1 MPHAPSASPEE
12 LDLLAARAQR
22 GDTAAFDQIVL
33 SLHSD
38 VSRALV
44 GFQVAEGL
52 VEEVLQATFVTAYQK
67 LSTYEVG
74 RLTLRSWLK
83 AIARNHLLK
92 ELREQRRYA
101 KQSGANLTLAV
112 IDTALE
118 DAARFEAVEAAHERL
133 RDCLDK
139 LAEPSR
145 RLIEDRYLRGTPVPE
160 LAVRER
166 RPEGWVSVKLFRIRQ
181 ALRRCMETGL
191 APEAGTA

>member
-1 MPHAPSASPEE
+1 MTHAHSASPEE

-22 GDTAAFDQIVL
+22 GDAAAFDQIVL
-33 SLHSD
+33 SLHAD
-38 VSRALV
+38 VFRALV
-44 GFQVAEGL
+44 GFQVSDGLAE
-52 VEEVLQATFVTAYQK
+52 EILQATFVTAYQK

-92 ELREQRRYA
+92 ELREQRRFA
-101 KQSGANLTLAV
+101 KQGGANLKVAV

-118 DAARFEAVEAAHERL
+118 DAARFEAVETAHARL

-139 LAEPSR
+139 LDEPSR
-145 RLIEDRYLRGTPVPE
+145 RLIEDRYLRRTSVPE
-160 LAVRER
+160 LAQRER

-181 ALRRCMETGL
+181 ALRRCMEMDL
-191 APEAGTA
+191 APEGGTA